1 MLGQTRFIR
10 ALRQLDDD
18 GVLDDVIL
26 LSAASLRILGVR
38 VHTYFIDLLVPGRYY
53 ERKKAEEH
61 FVASYDLA
69 PVPTKLGNFPVRLGT
84 VRGDLCSFRH
94 LVAPYNV
101 YVEVAFTLNRQ
112 QRQIKIRPHEYVR
125 KDCDEAINRMIQSFD
140 ERYWEEL
147 YSYHKQ
153 IEAIDLGLS
162 RHAITFGPQ
171 KTLPFEA

>member
-10 ALRQLDDD
+10 ALRQLDED
-18 GVLDDVIL
+18 GVLDEVIL

-38 VHTYFIDLLVPGRYY
+38 VRTYFIDLLVQRRYY
-53 ERKKAEEH
+53 ERKMAEEN

-69 PVPTKLGNFPVRLGT
+69 PVPTKFGNFPVRLGT

-112 QRQIKIRPHEYVR
+112 QRLIKIRPHEYVR
-125 KDCDEAINRMIQSFD
+125 KDCDEAINRMIQRFD
-140 ERYWEEL
+140 ERYWDEL

-162 RHAITFGPQ
+162 RHELKFGPQ
-171 KTLPFEA
+171 KALTFEA